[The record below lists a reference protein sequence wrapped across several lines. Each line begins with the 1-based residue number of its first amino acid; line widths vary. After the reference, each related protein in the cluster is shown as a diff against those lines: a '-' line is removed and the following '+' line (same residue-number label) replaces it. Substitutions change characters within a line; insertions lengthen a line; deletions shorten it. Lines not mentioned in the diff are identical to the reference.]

1 MPFELRL
8 PPAVRAQIE
17 EYIER
22 FDVEFQME
30 ALAQIRERLEMLAE
44 NPRLG
49 STPRGAFGFPIYSFT
64 IRVDDIGYHLRAVYC
79 YSQDERAIIVTILE
93 QQLF

>member
-1 MPFELRL
+1 MPYELRL
-8 PPAVRAQIE
+8 PPAVKTQIE

-22 FDVEFQME
+22 FEVGFQME
-30 ALAQIRERLEMLAE
+30 ALARIRERLEMLAE

-49 STPRGAFGFPIYSFT
+49 SPPRGAFGFPIYRFT
-64 IRVDDIGYHLRAVYC
+64 IRVDEVGYHLRAAYC
-79 YSQDERAIIVTILE
+79 YSQDERAIIITGIE